1 MGLTGLD
8 LTDKDIQVYEKGQVE
23 SREPPLLLPQLTLD
37 LDPVFR
43 SQTLLKCVND
53 TFFSKIDHV
62 TPDLQD
68 GGTSLC
74 LISGNITI
82 SNDDETLQFYYI
94 SGPTS
99 GEFHHPGSEALGD
112 LEPETRT
119 RIIRDSAAITHDPA
133 LTDGKGSTLME
144 EDIEGLGHGKR
155 FDTHGVEYRG
165 TWWGGH
171 LHPP

>member
-1 MGLTGLD
+1 MW
-8 LTDKDIQVYEKGQVE
+8 
-23 SREPPLLLPQLTLD
+23 P
-37 LDPVFR
+37 
-43 SQTLLKCVND
+43 
-53 TFFSKIDHV
+53 
-62 TPDLQD
+62 PDLQD

-82 SNDDETLQFYYI
+82 SNDDEMFPIIYLV
-94 SGPTS
+94 PTS

-155 FDTHGVEYRG
+155 FDTMEKNIGVL
-165 TWWGGH
+165 GGEDIFMRTIVRPA
-171 LHPP
+171 L